1 MNSDAV
7 VVLVLDCVCRTL
19 FSLNGCAVQVPHES
33 EVFNILG
40 IHNSQGGLVYPRA
53 TLELFMI
60 PFFAC
65 VTVGAFLYKT
75 GFVTA
80 LAELTGLQYSSF
92 SPPTHV
98 GGLKP
103 FVVHPAGQIAF
114 TPESPL
120 ACGVPRT
127 FHVM

>member
-75 GFVTA
+75 GLVTA
-80 LAELTGLQYSSF
+80 LAELTGLQ
-92 SPPTHV
+92 
-98 GGLKP
+98 
-103 FVVHPAGQIAF
+103 
-114 TPESPL
+114 
-120 ACGVPRT
+120 
-127 FHVM
+127 

>member
-40 IHNSQGGLVYPRA
+40 IHNSQGGLVCPRT
-53 TLELFMI
+53 TLEFTMI
-60 PFFAC
+60 VVFAC
-65 VTVGAFLYKT
+65 AAVAGVLYKT

-80 LAELTGLQYSSF
+80 LAELSRLQ
-92 SPPTHV
+92 
-98 GGLKP
+98 
-103 FVVHPAGQIAF
+103 
-114 TPESPL
+114 
-120 ACGVPRT
+120 
-127 FHVM
+127 

>member
-40 IHNSQGGLVYPRA
+40 MHHPKGIGAPKVF
-53 TLELFMI
+53 TLEFIMI
-60 PFFAC
+60 VVFAC
-65 VTVGAFLYKT
+65 VTVGAVLYKT

-80 LAELTGLQYSSF
+80 LAEISGLQ
-92 SPPTHV
+92 
-98 GGLKP
+98 
-103 FVVHPAGQIAF
+103 
-114 TPESPL
+114 
-120 ACGVPRT
+120 
-127 FHVM
+127 